1 MASLS
6 GPMTAPMAAPQDFN
20 SAYQSTISPR
30 SGNAQTTQTPETQ
43 HSETVGLAI
52 PHTSDEE
59 RHSPQPQHQL
69 SGSEQYSSIRHDGY
83 GMETSTTHIGSQSR
97 KRTFIMSENY
107 EG

>member
-1 MASLS
+1 MGNLS

-59 RHSPQPQHQL
+59 GNSSHPPQHQE
-69 SGSEQYSSIRHDGY
+69 GHYSSDRHDEY
-83 GMETSTTHIGSQSR
+83 GLDTSTTHIGSQSR
-97 KRTFIMSENY
+97 KRAFGISENY
-107 EG
+107 AGS